1 MAQIDDLKKK
11 FDTGSTG
18 ERLQAMSSL
27 LVLAGI
33 NETQAEK
40 FVQANIS
47 IFGTELRTLGFS
59 LENPLIAFLQQY
71 NTSKKNIDPFLN
83 SDNWSSLHDM
93 YAKNLVDEKQLN
105 FTCDEINK
113 IKILVN
119 DHFWNDTKAIDR
131 EWYINLW
138 EWCAS
143 REPQNNILN
152 DFALLLFSNVTE
164 SDIKKLDNWGRIE
177 GDLGWE
183 DALKNIQDKL
193 KDINFSTFE
202 NADKLR
208 KCLLFSDV
216 LKKYS
221 TQMKNIR
228 SILNDLDK
236 NLDTYNKLLLDK
248 EKYKDDDTGA
258 VDTIDSYIEQYEKE
272 IKKLVNQYST
282 FLINSINKFNEELN
296 PTEIFAES
304 APLLPTNTTNDI
316 IRFLNEKVNLS
327 NRDVLGRFRSKD
339 TLANNRE
346 TNNNERKNNASSK
359 QIPYMDK
366 NQIEKNL
373 NKLGIQNA
381 DNFINSLLRDQ
392 TPKRTLRNIINALE
406 NVGGQYL

>member
-33 NETQAEK
+33 SETQAEK

-71 NTSKKNIDPFLN
+71 NISKKNIDPFLN

-105 FTCDEINK
+105 FTCAEIDK

-152 DFALLLFSNVTE
+152 DFALLLFSDVTE

-183 DALKNIQDKL
+183 DALKNIENKL

-208 KCLLFSDV
+208 KCLLFSDI
-216 LKKYS
+216 LKK
-221 TQMKNIR
+221 
-228 SILNDLDK
+228 
-236 NLDTYNKLLLDK
+236 
-248 EKYKDDDTGA
+248 
-258 VDTIDSYIEQYEKE
+258 
-272 IKKLVNQYST
+272 YST
-282 FLINSINKFNEELN
+282 FLINSINKFNQELN
-296 PTEIFAES
+296 PSEIFSES

-327 NRDVLGRFRSKD
+327 DRDVLGRFQSKD
-339 TLANNRE
+339 TIANNRE
-346 TNNNERKNNASSK
+346 INNNQRQNNASSK

-373 NKLGIQNA
+373 NRLGIQNA